1 MESSP
6 RIPPA
11 ALVGMEDWDASLVW
25 SLVSER
31 LTWRLTA
38 PSGEIR
44 YLKLYSFDQEMSLAA
59 ERDRLAWAET
69 RLPVPRMLTYGFEDR
84 HEWLVTAGLDGVSA
98 IDPNWLADPPRLVP
112 RLAEGLRRLHA
123 LPIDDCPFDSR
134 LSIALPLARQRLT
147 AGQVDLTRD
156 VHRDHGELTIETAL
170 ATLDR
175 LRQQREDPV
184 VCHGDYCLPNVLL
197 SEGAVSAYLDL
208 GKLGVADR
216 WWDLAIATWS
226 VTWNLGP
233 GWEDLFLAA
242 YGVPR
247 DPERIAFYRLL
258 YDLLP

>member
-1 MESSP
+1 MENAP
-6 RIPPA
+6 QIPPA
-11 ALVGMEDWDASLVW
+11 ALAGMDSWDASLVW
-25 SLVSER
+25 SLVPER

-38 PSGEIR
+38 PSGEIC

-69 RLPVPRMLTYGFEDR
+69 RLPVPTVLAYGADDR
-84 HEWLVTAGLDGVSA
+84 HEWLVTAGLEGVTA
-98 IDPNWLADPPRLVP
+98 IEPDWRADPPRLVP
-112 RLAEGLRRLHA
+112 RLAAGLRRLHA
-123 LPIDDCPFDSR
+123 VPIDDCPFDSR
-134 LSIALPLARQRLT
+134 LGITLPLARERLRT
-147 AGQVDLTRD
+147 GEVDLSRD
-156 VHRDHGELTIETAL
+156 VHRDHQTFTVETAL
-170 ATLDR
+170 AR
-175 LRQQREDPV
+175 LEQLRPASEDLV

-197 SEGAVSAYLDL
+197 NQGKVTAYLDL

-216 WWDLAIATWS
+216 WWDLAVATWS

-233 GWEDLFLAA
+233 GWEDLFLEA